1 MVKYMLSDI
10 SNNELIKR
18 IKDNSTVDSSIIA
31 EIDKRLANDEF
42 NDTDVIKLFDV
53 LVSIKNGGD

>member
-1 MVKYMLSDI
+1 MKYMLSDI

-18 IKDNSTVDSSIIA
+18 IKNNSTVDSSIIA

>member
-1 MVKYMLSDI
+1 MLSDI

-18 IKDNSTVDSSIIA
+18 IKNNSTVDSSIIA